1 MSQPAQT
8 GLVRAIG
15 RWSLAALVVN
25 SIIGSGIFKL
35 PADVAKVVGP
45 ASVWAVLLAGLS
57 MGVIMACFAEVAS
70 HFTQAGGPYL
80 YARAAF
86 GRLMGIEMGWMLWL
100 ARLTAPAANA
110 NLFVIYL
117 AEFWPHAR
125 EPVPRFFILTLLVG
139 VLALINFRG
148 VRTGTQVSNVFTI
161 AKLLPLFLVAIAG
174 MFYLIAGHKISPGI
188 APVAHASSWLKAVL
202 LLAFAYGG
210 FETALTPMAE
220 AKDPRRDAAFG
231 LFVALITCTALY
243 TMIQWVVVGVLP
255 DPGHSERP
263 LADVAGLVL
272 GHAGASF
279 VAIGALVSVYGYLSA
294 NILAVP
300 RITFALAEGGDFPT
314 IFSAIHEK
322 FRTPYFS
329 ILVFA
334 ALTWV
339 LALLGSFS
347 WNVTLSAVARLFYYG
362 VGCAALPVLRK
373 KLPGS
378 ARFRLPGGRVFAGL
392 GVLICVVL
400 ITGVDLGGSLILLA
414 TILVGLLNWLWVR
427 KRPAILT

>member
-1 MSQPAQT
+1 M
-8 GLVRAIG
+8 
-15 RWSLAALVVN
+15 
-25 SIIGSGIFKL
+25 
-35 PADVAKVVGP
+35 
-45 ASVWAVLLAGLS
+45 
-57 MGVIMACFAEVAS
+57 
-70 HFTQAGGPYL
+70 
-80 YARAAF
+80 
-86 GRLMGIEMGWMLWL
+86 
-100 ARLTAPAANA
+100 
-110 NLFVIYL
+110 
-117 AEFWPHAR
+117 
-125 EPVPRFFILTLLVG
+125 
-139 VLALINFRG
+139 
-148 VRTGTQVSNVFTI
+148 
-161 AKLLPLFLVAIAG
+161 
-174 MFYLIAGHKISPGI
+174 
-188 APVAHASSWLKAVL
+188 L

-243 TMIQWVVVGVLP
+243 TIIQWVVVGVLP

-322 FRTPYFS
+322 FRTPYSS

-347 WNVTLSAVARLFYYG
+347 WNSPSPPWR
-362 VGCAALPVLRK
+362 GCFTTAWDVRRSPSLK
-373 KLPGS
+373 KLLGS
-378 ARFRLPGGRVFAGL
+378 ARFRLPGGRCSRGWA
-392 GVLICVVL
+392 C
-400 ITGVDLGGSLILLA
+400 
-414 TILVGLLNWLWVR
+414 
-427 KRPAILT
+427 